1 MCVSNLILCSSRTGI
16 HRTPF
21 PRASLPIIDQHDASV
36 AHMPTLPALLTM
48 LKHSNDPDAMVL
60 AQMAENGADLNK
72 PHEPDFAFV
81 MTEPET
87 AHAVADELDTLG
99 FHVDIYTPDED
110 NSDYQVV
117 GKRVMVLDLRVIN
130 QLTVQF
136 EALAN
141 KHNAIYD
148 GWGAEIVE

>member
-1 MCVSNLILCSSRTGI
+1 
-16 HRTPF
+16 
-21 PRASLPIIDQHDASV
+21 
-36 AHMPTLPALLTM
+36 M

-60 AQMAENGADLNK
+60 AQMAENGADLTK
-72 PHEPDFAFV
+72 PHEPDFTFV
-81 MTEPET
+81 ITEPGT
-87 AHAVADELDTLG
+87 AQALADELDTLG
-99 FHVDIYTPDED
+99 FHVAIYTPDED
-110 NSDYQVV
+110 NSGYQVV